1 MSPTLRLG
9 IIGSRIDGE
18 TLLGD
23 TDTKNGLRYNL
34 KYKSVFFST
43 SKIHGVLEIRFLA
56 TFERLVGNFKF
67 KSSKGKDFLLLI
79 FLLFNLWIRS
89 RVKIER
95 KINVLW

>member
-56 TFERLVGNFKF
+56 IFERLVGNFKF
-67 KSSKGKDFLLLI
+67 ESSKGKD
-79 FLLFNLWIRS
+79 LFTTNFFTI
-89 RVKIER
+89 
-95 KINVLW
+95 

>member
-43 SKIHGVLEIRFLA
+43 SKIHEFWRFLA
-56 TFERLVGNFKF
+56 TFERLVGNFK
-67 KSSKGKDFLLLI
+67 SENSKGKDFLLLI

-89 RVKIER
+89 RVKIEK

>member
-1 MSPTLRLG
+1 M
-9 IIGSRIDGE
+9 E
-18 TLLGD
+18 
-23 TDTKNGLRYNL
+23 
-34 KYKSVFFST
+34 FW
-43 SKIHGVLEIRFLA
+43 RFLA

-67 KSSKGKDFLLLI
+67 ENSKGKDFLLLI